1 MENTRPDTIYAFTA
15 YLSFAQMHIAMCICA
30 EQWNNEKLDN
40 LHCLVFHFVSVL
52 ISARKQIHPDRHNYL
67 AWVNI

>member
-30 EQWNNEKLDN
+30 KQWNNEKLDN
-40 LHCLVFHFVSVL
+40 ALHFVSVL